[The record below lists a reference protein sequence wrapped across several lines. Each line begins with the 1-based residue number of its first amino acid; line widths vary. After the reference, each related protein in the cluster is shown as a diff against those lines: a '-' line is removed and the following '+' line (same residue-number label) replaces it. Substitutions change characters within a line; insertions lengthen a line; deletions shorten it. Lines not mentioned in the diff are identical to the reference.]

1 VVGSR
6 DNRRRSMTKAI
17 LDLRTLIKVVE
28 QKVEGM
34 EEVVEH
40 MEILERK
47 KVATIKGQH
56 QAKIIA
62 YIHLERIGI
71 FYYREIVGKQSSR
84 GEGKE

>member
-1 VVGSR
+1 
-6 DNRRRSMTKAI
+6 MTKAI
-17 LDLRTLIKVVE
+17 FDLRTLVKVVE

-56 QAKIIA
+56 
-62 YIHLERIGI
+62 
-71 FYYREIVGKQSSR
+71 
-84 GEGKE
+84 